1 MERKFELLPG
11 AVQVHLGK
19 GDAPDEV
26 IAVLAEAADA
36 ARAEGV
42 NALLVV
48 SGLGDP
54 ATAEAIS
61 RALERIHAA
70 GESRLR
76 IAFVAYMY
84 PQYAAYHFAERY
96 AEKLGMQ
103 AKVTVSIFDARN
115 WLGAGT
121 APAGDR
127 ERMPTAAQSAT
138 AGDRIPS

>member
-1 MERKFELLPG
+1 MERKLELLPG
-11 AVQVHLGK
+11 AIQVHLGRS
-19 GDAPDEV
+19 DAPDEV

-36 ARAEGV
+36 ARAEHV

-54 ATAEAIS
+54 ANAEAVS
-61 RALERIHAA
+61 RALEKIHAA
-70 GESRLR
+70 GAPSLR

-96 AEKLGMQ
+96 AEKLGIQ
-103 AKVTVSIFDARN
+103 AKVTVSISDARN
-115 WLGAGT
+115 WLGSAEGSVGKDRKST
-121 APAGDR
+121 VARSAP
-127 ERMPTAAQSAT
+127 